1 MSESKVK
8 SKLGASYWKLW
19 SATGISNLG
28 DGITSVAYP
37 WLASAVTRSPL
48 LIALSAVVSRLPWLI
63 FTLHA
68 GVITDRF
75 NRKHIIVAMDTLRG
89 ILTITVGVF
98 VFLEKDSLPS
108 LSELTSLTYLE
119 TNYSL
124 YFVIL
129 ITAFLFGLAEVLRD
143 NSAQTMMPAVVEDK
157 NLEKANGRMWSAE
170 SLTNSFIGP
179 PVGSFI
185 IAIAIFLPFFV
196 DAATFFIAAAL
207 IAAMK
212 PTVKSFSPE
221 SKSGPI
227 NFKAEIK
234 EGFAWLWSH
243 TLLRPMAII
252 LGLLNGIG
260 SLTGAVFILFA
271 QEVLDTTVFI
281 FAILGTAGAVGGIAG
296 GILGP
301 KVAEKIGSGRSLAL
315 ALFSMPLTTLLTGIT
330 SQWYLVWVLVA
341 LGSFTA
347 VLWNVVTVSLRQSL
361 IPTNILGRVNSVYR
375 FFAWGT
381 IPIGSLLGGGL
392 VAALQGPLGREMAFR
407 SIYFVGAFLGFLLFI
422 YAIRVLTTEAIDRA
436 RAAGAG
442 HGRVRERVGQRV
454 IQPRP
459 LRQGA

>member
-1 MSESKVK
+1 MKT
-8 SKLGASYWKLW
+8 KLGASYWKLW

-28 DGITSVAYP
+28 DGIVSIAYP

-75 NRKHIIVAMDTLRG
+75 NRKRIIVAMDSARG
-89 ILTITVGVF
+89 LLTIAVGFF
-98 VFLEKDSLPS
+98 VYLERDSLPS
-108 LSELTSLTYLE
+108 LNELTSLTNLE
-119 TNYSL
+119 TNYTL
-124 YFVIL
+124 YLVIL

-143 NSAQTMMPAVVEDK
+143 NSAQTLMPAVVEDK
-157 NLEKANGRMWSAE
+157 DLEKANGRMWSAE

-196 DAATFFIAAAL
+196 DAATFFFAAAL
-207 IAAMK
+207 IASMK
-212 PTVKSFSPE
+212 PTVKSFAPE
-221 SKSGPI
+221 AKSGPI

-234 EGFAWLWSH
+234 EGFTWLWSH

-271 QEVLDTTVFI
+271 QEVLNTTVFI
-281 FAILGTAGAVGGIAG
+281 FAILGTAAAVGGILG
-296 GILGP
+296 GLLGP
-301 KVAEKIGSGRSLAL
+301 KVSEKIGSGRSLAL
-315 ALFSMPLTTLLTGIT
+315 ALFAMPLCTLLIGFT
-330 SQWYLVWVLVA
+330 SQWYIVWVLVVIET
-341 LGSFTA
+341 FTA

-361 IPTNILGRVNSVYR
+361 IPSNLLGRVNSVYR

-381 IPIGSLLGGGL
+381 IPIGTLLGGGL
-392 VAALQGPLGREMAFR
+392 VALLEGPLGREMAFR
-407 SIYFVGAFLGFLLFI
+407 SVYFVGAASGFLLFI
-422 YAIRVLTTEAIDRA
+422 YAIRVLTTEAIDKA
-436 RAAGAG
+436 RAAGSAG
-442 HGRVRERVGQRV
+442 S
-454 IQPRP
+454 
-459 LRQGA
+459 AT

>member
-1 MSESKVK
+1 VKPSKVK
-8 SKLGASYWKLW
+8 TKLGASYWKLW

-28 DGITSVAYP
+28 DGITSIAYP

-75 NRKHIIVAMDTLRG
+75 NRKHIIVAMDSLRG
-89 ILTITVGVF
+89 VLTIAVGLF
-98 VFLEKDSLPS
+98 VYLERDSLPS
-108 LSELTSLTYLE
+108 LNELTSLTNLQ
-119 TNYSL
+119 TNYTL
-124 YFVIL
+124 YTVIL

-143 NSAQTMMPAVVEDK
+143 NSAQTLMPAVVEDK
-157 NLEKANGRMWSAE
+157 DLEKANGRMWSAE

-179 PVGSFI
+179 PIGSFI
-185 IAIAIFLPFFV
+185 IAIAIFLPFFI
-196 DAATFFIAAAL
+196 DAATFFFAAAL
-207 IAAMK
+207 IASMK
-212 PTVKSFSPE
+212 PTVNSFSPE
-221 SKSGPI
+221 AKTGPI

-234 EGFAWLWSH
+234 EGFTWLWSH

-252 LGLLNGIG
+252 LGLLNGIA

-271 QEVLDTTVFI
+271 QEVLETTVFI

-301 KVAEKIGSGRSLAL
+301 KVSEKIGSGRSLAL
-315 ALFSMPLTTLLTGIT
+315 ALFVMPLSTLLIGLT
-330 SQWYLVWVLVA
+330 SQWYIVWVLVVVET
-341 LGSFTA
+341 FTA

-361 IPTNILGRVNSVYR
+361 IPTNLLGRVNSVYR

-381 IPIGSLLGGGL
+381 IPIGTLLGGGL
-392 VAALQGPLGREMAFR
+392 VSILEAPLGREMAFR
-407 SIYFVGAFLGFLLFI
+407 SIYFAGALLGFLLFI

-436 RAAGAG
+436 RAAGSAS
-442 HGRVRERVGQRV
+442 
-454 IQPRP
+454 
-459 LRQGA
+459 